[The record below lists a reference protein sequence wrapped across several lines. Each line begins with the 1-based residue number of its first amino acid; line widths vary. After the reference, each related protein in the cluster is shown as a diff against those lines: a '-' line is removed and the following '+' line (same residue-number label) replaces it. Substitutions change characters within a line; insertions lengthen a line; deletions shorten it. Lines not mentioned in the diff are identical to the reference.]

1 MMSAVPTRF
10 VSTIHD
16 VSHALSR
23 PVSEISHE
31 EAAFS
36 NISDDRT
43 QSLARSD
50 VSAEWRS
57 DGGSNAIDSIPMDD
71 LNRQSVTASSPPDYN
86 IMHGVSGTT
95 RNDPHTPQE
104 YVSFVPQQI
113 QPPGAAQKAPIQLP
127 GPFAPCYSQWRYLT
141 LFFDGL
147 LALVAVGF
155 IVFAFLVLA
164 NDGMP
169 DSPGSPGQN
178 LLTAASYGPTI
189 FPVIFAAIIGR
200 ALKLIAT
207 WKLQSGSKFGRIEQL
222 LASNTLF
229 GTFSSHIQLRSFD
242 LVGLLVVAIWLA
254 SPLGSQASLRTVHSA
269 SVPLQ
274 SSDEVMFLDPQ
285 TPYYMGESSSSSS
298 FQTIGRS
305 LFGSALLYATSDPGH
320 GTEDI
325 WGNLRIPM
333 LEAMDDADGMDWVH
347 IKNAS
352 NITYTSLVG
361 VPFRLGH
368 QRGSADFTLN
378 VSYTF
383 LDCPTFAITNRTGR
397 PGMFTNFSDP
407 NSRPALSDQR
417 NSWVSA
423 AISDSRYYV
432 PSDNTWDPLAQ
443 LAATNCSGGCSC
455 TIPGTTPGS
464 YQNIHTDNCTKGLW
478 PSRRLIWESDT
489 DGTLAHADCNLHT
502 TYADV
507 NYTCAGAGKPCEAK
521 SVRRSPSPRNPRNAT
536 VFDDDGWVNGG
547 GNIQAFIQQFT
558 ELNELPGSRYL
569 VPVVAYLMSPA
580 EALTWTS
587 NQYDR
592 NVIQAGRAQFERR
605 LSQLINTLHT
615 IGSAPY
621 TVASTVPVGGEYNTT
636 QRPEIYPQ
644 NVTTV
649 PMTITAEQRVIRC
662 DRGWLSVLLLSSFT
676 VLAAALA
683 SVVVRRRVLVPDIL
697 GSLTL
702 VTLDNRCE
710 DIAIGGSTLDGIER
724 ARLLKHVPV
733 RMVDVNPGGVHG
745 RLALSGPGND
755 SLIGNVERSRLHQ

>member
-1 MMSAVPTRF
+1 MSAVLARF
-10 VSTIHD
+10 HGTTQD
-16 VSHALSR
+16 VSRISSR
-23 PVSEISHE
+23 PVSEIGYA

-36 NISDDRT
+36 DTLDNMVQSPAISD
-43 QSLARSD
+43 AF
-50 VSAEWRS
+50 AEWRGE
-57 DGGSNAIDSIPMDD
+57 GGANAVEYISIDD
-71 LNRQSVTASSPPDYN
+71 LNGQGMTASSLPGHDVV
-86 IMHGVSGTT
+86 HGVGETS
-95 RNDPHTPQE
+95 NYPNAPQE
-104 YVSFVPQQI
+104 DSPFVPRQI
-113 QPPGAAQKAPIQLP
+113 QPPNAGVDQKAPIQLP
-127 GPFAPCYSQWRYLT
+127 GPFTPQYSQWRYLT
-141 LFFDGL
+141 MLFDGL

-164 NDGMP
+164 NDGIP
-169 DSPGSPGQN
+169 DSPGSLGES

-200 ALKLIAT
+200 TLKLIAT
-207 WKLQSGSKFGRIEQL
+207 WKLQNGSKFGRIEQL

-254 SPLGSQASLRTVHSA
+254 SPLGSQASLRTVYPA

-274 SSDEVMFLDPQ
+274 TSDEVMFLDPQ

-320 GTEDI
+320 STQDV

-333 LEAMDDADGMDWVH
+333 LEAMGDADKFDWIQ

-352 NITYTSLVG
+352 NVTYTSLVG
-361 VPFRLGH
+361 VPINLG
-368 QRGSADFTLN
+368 QQPGSVDFTLN
-378 VSYTF
+378 VSYIF

-432 PSDNTWDPLAQ
+432 PSDDAWILAQ
-443 LAATNCSGGCSC
+443 VAATNCSGGCSC
-455 TIPGTTPGS
+455 TIPGTTPGN
-464 YQNIHTDNCTKGLW
+464 YQSLHTDNCTKGLW
-478 PSRRLIWESDT
+478 PARRLIWESDT
-489 DGTLAHADCNLHT
+489 DETLSHADCNLHT

-521 SVRRSPSPRNPRNAT
+521 GVRRSPSPRNPRNAT
-536 VFDDDGWVNGG
+536 VFDDDGWVSGG

-569 VPVVAYLMSPA
+569 VPVVAYLMSPD

-621 TVASTVPVGGEYNTT
+621 TVAGTVPVGGEYNTT
-636 QRPEIYPQ
+636 QRPEIYLQ
-644 NVTTV
+644 NITTV
-649 PMTITAEQRVIRC
+649 PATVTAEQRVIRC
-662 DRGWLSVLLLSSFT
+662 DRGWLAALLLSSFT

-683 SVVVRRRVLVPDIL
+683 SVVIRRRVLVPDVL

-710 DIAIGGSTLDGIER
+710 DVAIGGSTLDGIER

-733 RMVDVNPGGVHG
+733 RMADVNPGGVHG
-745 RLALSGPGND
+745 RLALSGLGND
-755 SLIGNVERSRLHQ
+755 SLIRNVERSRLYQ